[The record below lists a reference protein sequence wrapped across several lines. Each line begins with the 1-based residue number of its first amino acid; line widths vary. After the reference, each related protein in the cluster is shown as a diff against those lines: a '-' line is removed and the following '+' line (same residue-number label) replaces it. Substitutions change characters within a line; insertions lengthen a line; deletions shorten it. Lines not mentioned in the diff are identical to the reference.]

1 MTSKT
6 TPAPIQP
13 ERRRLVAIAGRPNV
27 GKSAIFNRLAGRR
40 VAIVHSMAGVTRDRL
55 ALDVEWEGHPFTLV
69 DTGGISRMQGED
81 VSGTMDHGI
90 CEQAEAALAEA
101 AAVIFVVD
109 IVEGL
114 TPMDEEVARLLH
126 RSGRPVFLAANK
138 ADDPEKEHGAGEFER
153 LGFPVFPVSALHRR
167 GFFELMDA
175 VLAELPPEDA
185 GAAAPA
191 QRPLRVAV
199 VGRPNAGKSS
209 FVNRLLDENRVLV
222 SDVPGTTRDSV
233 DVPFSIGEGEA
244 RRDYVLVDTAG
255 VRRQTREDTAVEY
268 YSRMRMEQSIE
279 RADIVIL
286 MVDATRGVGIL
297 DKQLGGLVE
306 KGAKGCLVAVNKWDV
321 TKMSQAEFSEA
332 LGRSLPFLA
341 HCPVVFMSAKTG
353 YNVRHSLAVVNH
365 VAGEI
370 ARMIPTGP
378 LNRAIEK
385 ALEAVAPPSKG
396 GHPLRIYYGT
406 QVTANPVT
414 IRLFINDIDRFPQNY
429 RDYLVHH
436 LRRTFGLEGAPVRLQ
451 LRERERKA
459 SARAAADPRRRH

>member
-6 TPAPIQP
+6 PPAPIQP

-185 GAAAPA
+185 DAAAPA

-209 FVNRLLDENRVLV
+209 LLNALLKESRAIVT
-222 SDVPGTTRDSV
+222 SIPGTTRD
-233 DVPFSIGEGEA
+233 IIEA
-244 RRDYVLVDTAG
+244 VMTWRGIPLRLVDTAG
-255 VRRQTREDTAVEY
+255 ITENFHDEVEAIGVQRARDAMREADVRVWVIDGSDDLHQEDVDRVLEMADTPHIVVLSKADLPQKISTASLTALIPASTVIPVSASKGLRLDELKESLTGMISGSGALDTGLNASTRQVEELRTALECVDTAL
-268 YSRMRMEQSIE
+268 SALR
-279 RADIVIL
+279 D
-286 MVDATRGVGIL
+286 G
-297 DKQLGGLVE
+297 LGQDLIS
-306 KGAKGCLVAVNKWDV
+306 GCLSD
-321 TKMSQAEFSEA
+321 
-332 LGRSLPFLA
+332 
-341 HCPVVFMSAKTG
+341 
-353 YNVRHSLAVVNH
+353 
-365 VAGEI
+365 
-370 ARMIPTGP
+370 
-378 LNRAIEK
+378 
-385 ALEAVAPPSKG
+385 
-396 GHPLRIYYGT
+396 
-406 QVTANPVT
+406 
-414 IRLFINDIDRFPQNY
+414 
-429 RDYLVHH
+429 
-436 LRRTFGLEGAPVRLQ
+436 
-451 LRERERKA
+451 
-459 SARAAADPRRRH
+459 ARAALSRIGGGDCSEDLLHEIFGKFCIGK

>member
-1 MTSKT
+1 MKDLPSQENPKY
-6 TPAPIQP
+6 PAPVQP
-13 ERRRLVAIAGRPNV
+13 ARRRLVAIAGRPNV

-55 ALDVEWEGHPFTLV
+55 ALDVEWEGQPFTLV
-69 DTGGISRMQGED
+69 DTGGINRTRGED

-109 IVEGL
+109 IIEGI

-138 ADDPEKEHGAGEFER
+138 ADDHEKEHGAGEFER
-153 LGFPVFPVSALHRR
+153 FGFPVFPVSALHHR
-167 GFFELMDA
+167 GFLELMDA
-175 VLAELPPEDA
+175 VLAELPPVGE
-185 GAAAPA
+185 GEGPA
-191 QRPLRVAV
+191 SRPLRVAV

-233 DVPFSIGEGEA
+233 DVPFSIGEGEE

-286 MVDATRGVGIL
+286 MVDATRGVGLL

-306 KGAKGCLVAVNKWDV
+306 KGAKGCIVAVNKWDV

-332 LGRSLPFLA
+332 LRRSLPFLA
-341 HCPVVFMSAKTG
+341 HCPVVYMSAKIG
-353 YNVRHSLAVVNH
+353 YNVRRSLSVVNH

-370 ARMIPTGP
+370 GRTIPTGL

-385 ALEAVAPPSKG
+385 GLEAVAPPSKG

-406 QVTANPVT
+406 QVSANPIT
-414 IRLFINDIDRFPQNY
+414 IRLFVNAIDRFPQNY
-429 RDYLVHH
+429 RDYLIHH

-451 LRERERKA
+451 LRERERKP
-459 SARAAADPRRRH
+459 RAKP